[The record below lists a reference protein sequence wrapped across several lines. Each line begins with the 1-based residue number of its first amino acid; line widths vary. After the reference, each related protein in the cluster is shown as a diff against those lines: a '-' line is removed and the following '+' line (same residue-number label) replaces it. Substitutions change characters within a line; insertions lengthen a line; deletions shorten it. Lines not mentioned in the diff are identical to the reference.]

1 MPEIP
6 ALAFKTKAER
16 EAFLGSTNEVNFKK
30 VDIKDVND
38 PRNYIES
45 VVIDIQGAKKGP
57 MKAYKLGGLVEV
69 KRELFAPLF

>member
-45 VVIDIQGAKKGP
+45 VVIDIQGAKKV
-57 MKAYKLGGLVEV
+57 L
-69 KRELFAPLF
+69 